1 MYKYI
6 QMHIC
11 IRKHTETRYK
21 YFYTHTC
28 THISDTQSH
37 ICVFITHTQTHSHT
51 HSHTYTHKHLSHDPL
66 RSNEDTQPRRDAEGL
81 LRALHTWRRK
91 INIKKKTPKT
101 SREPCRD
108 PCTYDVE
115 PWTSNKRESFE
126 DAKAFWEPCI
136 KKKSVYL
143 RMHVWQQT
151 MKTREK

>member
-51 HSHTYTHKHLSHDPL
+51 HSHTYTHTYLSHDPL

-81 LRALHTWRRK
+81 LRALHTYRRK
-91 INIKKKTPKT
+91 INIKKKNAKNLQRALQRSLHIWRRTVNIKQ
-101 SREPCRD
+101 
-108 PCTYDVE
+108 
-115 PWTSNKRESFE
+115 KRV
-126 DAKAFWEPCI
+126 FWGR
-136 KKKSVYL
+136 KGFL
-143 RMHVWQQT
+143 RALH
-151 MKTREK
+151 